1 MEVLLKLPT
10 SDSPLK
16 DKAFGS
22 VQIHEAS
29 KVIPTLC
36 VHIQKLYICLWKEF

>member
-10 SDSPLK
+10 PDSPLQ
-16 DKAFGS
+16 DKIGS

-29 KVIPTLC
+29 KVNTNAICANT
-36 VHIQKLYICLWKEF
+36 KLSMYLVGI